1 MVRHSS
7 GSKRYGIRQE
17 RNKSLPWWVRIKASD
32 WSPQEQVLGRF
43 LTPEE
48 AFECADRGL
57 TNRWLRLGNN
67 KTRVKL
73 NEPDKLDKYIREE
86 ATKLLHR
93 EPERVYWFVTQASF
107 KPLLDELELA
117 TTVVAVAV
125 TVTVTGSLVAEDV
138 EDFEDVEH
146 LCKSCLTLSLSLS
159 LSLSFSLS
167 EHRCF
172 GCCVGCAVCGH
183 CQLFVSFV
191 VCVCVCGH
199 CQLFV
204 SFVVCVCVCV
214 WELSTFCQF
223 CGLCVCVCVWA
234 SVLFFTVSLLSEPVP
249 TAVPA
254 AVPAAATPP
263 VSVAELNIPED
274 DGLGNIIYV
283 LFEFGCDA
291 VFTYCFVFTCVCML
305 CCVVEMCVCVE

>member
-1 MVRHSS
+1 MMRHS

-73 NEPDKLDKYIREE
+73 NEPDKLDRYIREE
-86 ATKLLHR
+86 AAKLYR

-107 KPLLDELELA
+107 KPLLDELDLA

-125 TVTVTGSLVAEDV
+125 AVTGSLVAEDV

-159 LSLSFSLS
+159 IGVL
-167 EHRCF
+167 
-172 GCCVGCAVCGH
+172 GAVLGAV
-183 CQLFVSFV
+183 LG
-191 VCVCVCGH
+191 VCVCGH

-214 WELSTFCQF
+214 
-223 CGLCVCVCVWA
+223 CVCGYRCYF
-234 SVLFFTVSLLSEPVP
+234 SQ
-249 TAVPA
+249 
-254 AVPAAATPP
+254 
-263 VSVAELNIPED
+263 
-274 DGLGNIIYV
+274 
-283 LFEFGCDA
+283 
-291 VFTYCFVFTCVCML
+291 
-305 CCVVEMCVCVE
+305 